1 MSRSIMRRWSRR
13 LQASAGVI
21 CSTAL
26 GARRGYRWGMIRIAL
41 IALLLPA
48 APVWAQESPP
58 RFVVAVG
65 IEWSKFAN
73 AAPLDEAGQTTTGFE
88 LRDSGFDLTF
98 AGEVAITEWLSAGV
112 AHERLARIELA
123 QSFDVDGFR
132 NFSNE
137 LRDGVFDPSVTE
149 LYAAPS
155 WSLGGSV
162 RVTGMLGVGFWRA
175 SQSRTLVLLFEGDL
189 LSLETLQ
196 EEHDGAT
203 LVVGAGIDIWPHRR
217 FGLRAGYKYLR
228 LSTAEIDEPVHNLR
242 VLALFGF

>member
-1 MSRSIMRRWSRR
+1 MLRF
-13 LQASAGVI
+13 
-21 CSTAL
+21 
-26 GARRGYRWGMIRIAL
+26 AL

-48 APVWAQESPP
+48 APAWAQEGPP

-65 IEWSKFAN
+65 IERSKFAN
-73 AAPLDEAGQTTTGFE
+73 AAPLDEDGQTTTGFE

-112 AHERLARIELA
+112 AHRRLSRIELE

-155 WSLGGSV
+155 WPLGGSV
-162 RVTGMLGVGFWRA
+162 RVTGVIGVGFWRA
-175 SQSRTLVLLFEGDL
+175 AQSRTLVLLFEGDQ
-189 LSLETLQ
+189 LSRQTLQ
-196 EEHDGAT
+196 EEHDGAS
-203 LVVGAGIDIWPHRR
+203 LLVGAGIDIWPHRR

-228 LSTAEIDEPVHNLR
+228 LSTDEIDEPVHSLCA
-242 VLALFGF
+242 LALFGF